1 MKGIIDQVEISIP
14 CSDCGKS
21 TKKTMKWV
29 QSHAELIC
37 ECGVA
42 IDLDE
47 IEETQG
53 HKKAQ
58 KIPQTDRKNLQVE
71 IPLSQVP
78 TP

>member
-1 MKGIIDQVEISIP
+1 MTGMIDQVGISIP

-29 QSHAELIC
+29 QNHDELIC

-47 IEETQG
+47 IEET
-53 HKKAQ
+53 KS
-58 KIPQTDRKNLQVE
+58 TRRLRKFLKR
-71 IPLSQVP
+71 IAKTFKPKYL
-78 TP
+78 

>member
-21 TKKTMKWV
+21 TKKTTKWV
-29 QSHAELIC
+29 QSHDELIC

-47 IEETQG
+47 IEETQSSRRLR
-53 HKKAQ
+53 KSLKRIAKAFQ
-58 KIPQTDRKNLQVE
+58 PKYL
-71 IPLSQVP
+71 
-78 TP
+78 

>member
-14 CSDCGKS
+14 CSDCCKS

-29 QSHAELIC
+29 QSRYELIC

-47 IEETQG
+47 IEKTQS
-53 HKKAQ
+53 
-58 KIPQTDRKNLQVE
+58 TRRFRKSLKR
-71 IPLSQVP
+71 IAKTFKPKYL
-78 TP
+78 

>member
-1 MKGIIDQVEISIP
+1 
-14 CSDCGKS
+14 
-21 TKKTMKWV
+21 MKWV